1 MICIAQMR
9 ETIITT
15 SDVEDAWDIYTRQK
29 CVMKLLRDKGYTP
42 YKVEMEGDIVVA
54 ESFQIDLSKI
64 TIRNAI
70 TKKREYTDEERAA
83 KEEHM
88 RKIRNI
94 R

>member
-1 MICIAQMR
+1 MYSADER

-15 SDVEDAWDIYTRQK
+15 SDVENTWDIYTRQK
-29 CVMKLLRDKGYTP
+29 RIMKLLRDKGYTP
-42 YKVEMEGDIVVA
+42 YKVEMEGDIIVA

-70 TKKREYTDEERAA
+70 TKKREYTDKERAA
-83 KEEHM
+83 KAEHM
-88 RKIRNI
+88 RRIREL

>member
-1 MICIAQMR
+1 M
-9 ETIITT
+9 
-15 SDVEDAWDIYTRQK
+15 
-29 CVMKLLRDKGYTP
+29 
-42 YKVEMEGDIVVA
+42 A

-83 KEEHM
+83 KAEHM
-88 RKIRNI
+88 RRIREL

>member
-1 MICIAQMR
+1 MYSADER

-15 SDVEDAWDIYTRQK
+15 SDVENVWDIYTRQK
-29 CVMKLLRDKGYTP
+29 RVMKLLRDKGYTP
-42 YKVEMEGDIVVA
+42 YKTEMEDGVTVA

-83 KEEHM
+83 KAEHM
-88 RKIRNI
+88 RRIREL